1 MSEAR
6 ARTLAY
12 VLLVVAAAALLYP
25 SLLHAVD
32 VWSTTEEFRF
42 GFLIVPIALAL
53 IWWRRGELRITAGS
67 GSAWGLALG
76 CGALLVYV
84 SAWRMGIHALAGA
97 AVSPLLLGAAV
108 YLWGW
113 RTGRVLA
120 FPLAFL
126 IFGLGVFR
134 GLLDTVGFGLQQV
147 TASGAT
153 LLAHGI
159 GVPVVHDGLNLS
171 SSTFD
176 FVVAEACS
184 GMSSLVALL
193 ALASLWIYLSRG
205 RPWARLVVLVS
216 VPPLVI
222 VANSVRVALVLLV
235 GDRFGEAAA
244 LGYFHGLSSLVLFGV
259 AVGGLLLV
267 SRSVRCQPFA
277 HAA

>member
-1 MSEAR
+1 V
-6 ARTLAY
+6 LA
-12 VLLVVAAAALLYP
+12 VAGAALLYP

-42 GFLIVPIALAL
+42 GFLIVPIALSL
-53 IWWRRGELRITAGS
+53 VWWRRAELHASAGNGS
-67 GSAWGLALG
+67 GWGLAIA
-76 CGALLVYV
+76 GAGLLVYV
-84 SAWRMGIHALAGA
+84 CAWRMGIHALAGV
-97 AVSPLLLGAAV
+97 AVSPLLLGTAI

-153 LLAHGI
+153 LLARGV

-171 SSTFD
+171 SSTFA

-205 RPWARLVVLVS
+205 RHWARLVVLAS
-216 VPPLVI
+216 VLPLVV
-222 VANSVRVALVLLV
+222 VANSMRVALVLLV
-235 GDRFGEAAA
+235 GDLFGEAAA
-244 LGYFHGLSSLVLFGV
+244 LGYFHDLSSLVLFGV
-259 AVGGLLLV
+259 ALGGLLVV
-267 SRSVRCQPFA
+267 SWSVRCQPFGR
-277 HAA
+277 AA

>member
-1 MSEAR
+1 VE
-6 ARTLAY
+6 
-12 VLLVVAAAALLYP
+12 
-25 SLLHAVD
+25 

-53 IWWRRGELRITAGS
+53 IWWRRGELRSSAGC

-76 CGALLVYV
+76 CAALLTYV

-97 AVSPLLLGAAV
+97 AVSPLLLGAAI

-153 LLAHGI
+153 LLAQGI

>member
-1 MSEAR
+1 MLEAR
-6 ARTLAY
+6 AGILAY
-12 VLLVVAAAALLYP
+12 VLLALAGAALLYP
-25 SLLHAVD
+25 SLLHAVQ

-42 GFLIVPIALAL
+42 GFLIVPIAVAL
-53 IWWRRGELRITAGS
+53 IWWRRRELRLSAGGGS
-67 GSAWGLALG
+67 GWGLAVG
-76 CGALLVYV
+76 CPALLVYV
-84 SAWRMGIHALAGA
+84 SAWRMGIHALAGV
-97 AVSPLLLGAAV
+97 AVSPLLLGVAI

-120 FPLAFL
+120 FPLVFL
-126 IFGLGVFR
+126 AFGLGVFR
-134 GLLDTVGFGLQQV
+134 GLLDTVGFGLQQL

-153 LLAHGI
+153 LLARGM

-171 SSTFD
+171 SRTFD

-205 RPWARLVVLVS
+205 RPWARLVVLAS

-259 AVGGLLLV
+259 ALGGLLVV

-277 HAA
+277 RAA